1 MKKILIIVCLILLIP
16 FNVYA
21 AKNPYK
27 EKSSY
32 GLNCTW
38 YAWQNAHDLGGVT
51 LPGWGN
57 AKTWANRAREAG
69 YEVGRIPKSNSIL
82 VAPSYTSYGHVVY
95 VEKVVGEL
103 LYVYDTGTPCRDES
117 TKAYQDCK
125 ASLYDPEKGYA
136 DSELVKEKCD
146 ELAPIIACI
155 NELYNVSPSHPSS
168 AYEFIYLDSAPKTT
182 KKTTIKSAPQ
192 STTKKTDKTMS
203 TTLTKSNDTSL
214 INLKI
219 NSTNIELKKD
229 IFEYD
234 IEVESDVENIKIEAE
249 PSNKN
254 AKIEVQEQYT
264 LSFGNNTITL
274 TVTAEDGTIQN
285 YVIMVNRK
293 EVIST
298 ATSNKNETSEE
309 IKKDRNSNIYFP
321 IILSIFIIMLIIIY
335 LIIRKKR
342 NKLSN

>member
-1 MKKILIIVCLILLIP
+1 MKKIFIIVCLILLFP

-38 YAWQNAHDLGGVT
+38 YAWQNAYDLGGVA

-69 YEVGRIPKSNSIL
+69 YEVDSIPKSNSIL
-82 VAPSYTSYGHVVY
+82 VAPGYTSYGHVVY

-146 ELAPIIACI
+146 ELAPVIACI

-168 AYEFIYLDSAPKTT
+168 AYEFIYLDSVPKTT
-182 KKTTIKSAPQ
+182 KKTTTKDSTTRKPTTRKTTTTTIKS
-192 STTKKTDKTMS
+192 
-203 TTLTKSNDTSL
+203 NNTSL

-219 NSTNIELKKD
+219 NSNNIELKNN

-234 IEVESDVENIKIEAE
+234 VEIESEVDVIKIEAE
-249 PSNKN
+249 LADKL
-254 AKIEVQEQYT
+254 AKVDIQEQYT
-264 LSFGNNTITL
+264 LSFGKNTITFP
-274 TVTAEDGTIQN
+274 VTAENGTIQN
-285 YVIMVNRK
+285 YVINVKRK
-293 EVIST
+293 EIVTTNII
-298 ATSNKNETSEE
+298 NEENRLKEDSENN
-309 IKKDRNSNIYFP
+309 RLY
-321 IILSIFIIMLIIIY
+321 
-335 LIIRKKR
+335 
-342 NKLSN
+342 